1 MPAFEPAE
9 YRARTAKVREVMAK
23 RGLEALLVMTE
34 SNMNY
39 LTGYD
44 GYSEYVPQLALVL
57 QHEEDPVLILREMDL
72 QCAYPTSYLPDARI
86 LAYPE
91 HFIGTE
97 AKTPWDPVA
106 AMIRERTK
114 STRLGCELTAK
125 TYGLKAHAA
134 LTKALGIDEFADAD
148 GMISPIK
155 LVKSPNELA
164 YMHQAARIV
173 DRAIDTAMLAIEVGA
188 RESDVAAA
196 VTAALCAG
204 TAEVPGGPC
213 KMPTMP
219 VAPMATAPHLKWT
232 DKRYLWNSQTNFE
245 IGAYRHR
252 YACPLSRTIFLGDPP
267 PRLQHIHKAVL
278 AGFLAAFGAMRPGA
292 TCGDAHRAFLAAFTP
307 HGVRKESRIGYSI
320 GVDWGDG
327 GASLQQDDATVLQPN
342 MTFHLIVG
350 IWERQDGYILS
361 EAVRITDTGAES
373 FSRMTREMMVKA

>member
-1 MPAFEPAE
+1 MPAFQPSE
-9 YRARTAKVREVMAK
+9 YRARTKKVRQIMAD
-23 RGLEALLVMTE
+23 RGLDALLVMTE

-57 QHEEDPVLILREMDL
+57 QEEEDPVLMLREMDL
-72 QCAYPTSYLPDARI
+72 QCAYPTSYLPDTKI

-91 HFIGTE
+91 SFIGTDK
-97 AKTPWDPVA
+97 KTPWEPIA
-106 AMIRERTK
+106 TMIRERTK
-114 STRLGCELTAK
+114 STRIGCELTAK
-125 TYGLKAHAA
+125 TYGIKAHAA
-134 LTKALGIDEFADAD
+134 LTKAMGVENFTDAD
-148 GMISPIK
+148 GMLSKVK
-155 LVKSPNELA
+155 LLKSDNEIA
-164 YMHQAARIV
+164 YQQQAARIV

-204 TAEVPGGPC
+204 TAEIPGSPA

-219 VAPMATAPHLKWT
+219 VGPTSSAPHLKWT
-232 DKRYLWNSQTNFE
+232 DKKYVWNSQTNFE

-252 YACPLSRTIFLGDPP
+252 YACPLSRTIFLGEPP
-267 PRLQHIHKAVL
+267 ARLQHIHKAVV
-278 AGFLAAFGAMRPGA
+278 AGFLAALGVMKPGA

-307 HGVRKESRIGYSI
+307 FGVRKESRIGYSI

-342 MTFHLIVG
+342 MTFHLIIG
-350 IWERQDGYILS
+350 IWEREEGYILS
-361 EAVRITDTGAES
+361 EAVRITQTGAES
-373 FSRMTREMMVKA
+373 FSRMTRELMVKA